1 MILQIMFGELLGLA
15 QSHMQSGGQAAKQAV
30 QPNAEGGGYSGKQL
44 VGGMAATG
52 MLGLLMGNKK
62 ARKTMKKMG
71 GGIIGYGGAAA
82 LGAVA
87 HSAYQKWQAQQA
99 GNTAPPP
106 QPAPQQQADPL
117 MLAAPDERAV
127 PFQMMVVKAMIV
139 AANADGH
146 IDADERKT
154 IQNALQQMPMEADHK
169 ALMLD
174 TMFDPPSV
182 RDIASAAGDME
193 QASALYLASRLAI
206 DPDHPKER
214 AHLDNLAAAM
224 AMPDDLVQ
232 SIEAQVDQQSATI
245 GKAPP
250 AEGPNTYDGN
260 WS

>member
-1 MILQIMFGELLGLA
+1 MNLQNMLGELLGQA
-15 QSHMQSGGQAAKQAV
+15 QNHMQTGGQAARDAV
-30 QPNAEGGGYSGKQL
+30 QPNQQGGGYSGKQMA
-44 VGGMAATG
+44 GGMAASG
-52 MLGLLMGNKK
+52 VLGLLMGNKK
-62 ARKTMKKMG
+62 ARKKMKKMG
-71 GGIIGYGGAAA
+71 GGIVGYGGAAA

-99 GNTAPPP
+99 GNTAPPA
-106 QPAPQQQADPL
+106 QPVPQQQADPL

-127 PFQMMVVKAMIV
+127 PFQLMVVKAMIV

-146 IDADERKT
+146 IDAEERTT

-182 RDIASAAGDME
+182 RELASAANDME
-193 QASALYLASRLAI
+193 QASAIYMASRLAI

-224 AMPDDLVQ
+224 AMPDDLVR
-232 SIEAQVDQQSATI
+232 SIEAQVDEAPEPM
-245 GKAPP
+245 GKVPP
-250 AEGPNTYDGN
+250 ASGPNTYDGN